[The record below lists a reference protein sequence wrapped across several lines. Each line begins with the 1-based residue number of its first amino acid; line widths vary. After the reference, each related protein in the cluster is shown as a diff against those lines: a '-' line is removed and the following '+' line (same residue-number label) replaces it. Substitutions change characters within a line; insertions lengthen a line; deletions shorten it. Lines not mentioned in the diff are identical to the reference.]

1 MAENQQGNN
10 GYKRSYPT
18 FEIGNFYNYPN
29 GGTRLKVVVWSD
41 RVGLVFSSFSQET
54 SERNEETVW
63 LSFDMLIALEN
74 IMKDIVIERVTAWK
88 NKKPYKEFSYSV
100 DNIYFDKDQNPHTTG
115 KLFFRTIGVPEG
127 EKGQLVNRVQIAW
140 VGAKNS
146 YEIVFGNKLMSLI
159 ITSSS
164 GVLARVDPIDTALY
178 RFAYT
183 LSEIMNS
190 LSVYS
195 VGSKLAEMIN
205 RNNGGSSSYSGGRKQ
220 WDNKDTQTV
229 SSNEM
234 ALEASDSDEDITF

>member
-41 RVGLVFSSFSQET
+41 RVGLVFSSFSQT

-159 ITSSS
+159 IASSADVS
-164 GVLARVDPIDTALY
+164 AKVDPIDTALY

-183 LSEIMNS
+183 LTEITNS
-190 LSVYS
+190 YSIYS

-205 RNNGGSSSYSGGRKQ
+205 RNSGNSSYNSGRKQ
-220 WDNKDTQTV
+220 WDNKDTQTT
-229 SSNEM
+229 SSGEM
-234 ALEASDSDEDITF
+234 ALEASDADEDITF